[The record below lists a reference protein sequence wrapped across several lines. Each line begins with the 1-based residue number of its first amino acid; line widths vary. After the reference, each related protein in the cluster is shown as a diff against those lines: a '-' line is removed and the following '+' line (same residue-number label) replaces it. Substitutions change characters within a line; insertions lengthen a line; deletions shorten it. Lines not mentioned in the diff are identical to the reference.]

1 MSYDEKIQNIEKE
14 IADVKKEINYLK
26 TQITKNKEH
35 HKEITDK
42 LDELNSRMQ
51 DLAIELAKNQQAIDM
66 QELVNEIMTH
76 QNQNSEELI
85 SSLLQT
91 QRKQVYIYMAV
102 LTAAFLGILAIVAPQ
117 IPNFIK

>member
-1 MSYDEKIQNIEKE
+1 MSYEAKIQDIEKE
-14 IADVKKEINYLK
+14 ISNVKQEIQYLK

-35 HKEITDK
+35 HKEITEK
-42 LDELNSRMQ
+42 LDELNNRMQ
-51 DLAIELAKNQQAIDM
+51 SLAVDLAKNQQAIDM

-85 SSLLQT
+85 NSLIQT
-91 QRKQVYIYMAV
+91 QKKQMYVYMAV
-102 LTAAFLGILAIVAPQ
+102 FAAAFLGVLAIVAPQ